1 MLSREKMNDQA
12 NSSKYIRV
20 EKGYIREKRKRL
32 RQLSDT
38 DVSGWVEILECRLV
52 RGREIERDKEGG

>member
-52 RGREIERDKEGG
+52 RRIEIERDKERG